1 MGEMVEKAR
10 NVTICGRRSTN
21 FQNFMLFT
29 ITYGNLVKNF
39 SFASK
44 KDALTRTKQDDT
56 IRLLTSSSH
65 R

>member
-21 FQNFMLFT
+21 LQNFMLFT

-39 SFASK
+39 SFASY
-44 KDALTRTKQDDT
+44 KDALTRPKQDDT